1 VAVAGQTLVR
11 PLVQAEQVAEE
22 RAAITTRL
30 QPLEAQTLVAVE
42 VAVVSSLALV
52 QASAALAV
60 PV

>member
-1 VAVAGQTLVR
+1 VAVVGQTLLR

-60 PV
+60 LV